1 MQVLFEAA
9 KAMLNKALP
18 SWTIWLGIIWA
29 VLSGLPDVLTQ
40 VIGWFGEVTPDLT
53 AKVVAASLFI
63 ARLRSII
70 GPVIL
75 GLLGKSEEANG
86 G

>member
-1 MQVLFEAA
+1 MQVLFEAV

-18 SWTIWLGIIWA
+18 SWTMWLGIIWA
-29 VLSGLPDVLTQ
+29 VISGLPDVLTT
-40 VIGWFGEVTPDLT
+40 VVGWFGEVTPEVT
-53 AKVVAASLFI
+53 AKVVAASLLV
-63 ARLRSII
+63 ARLRSIA